1 METLRE
7 EYLKTFIEE
16 CKKSEVVM
24 NRLGFKFSHIN
35 DGLDSWNK
43 KTPLRYSY
51 YFSNHIKD
59 IELNFAITT
68 FYNFSDGGSPESF
81 LVSFNLS
88 KKSNPISSF
97 SSIYFLE
104 DNNLDSVIK
113 SLSDQGGDF
122 HQTIRDYF
130 KHCEQLFQN
139 ELKETILG
147 NEVHDHSTRTM
158 QSYLDY
164 IYASP
169 KLTEELYG
177 KPIREV
183 KKNRTFKQKLEALWG
198 QFIFEVV
205 SFFEDT
211 KIILKFI
218 WQLITGKR

>member
-59 IELNFAITT
+59 
-68 FYNFSDGGSPESF
+68 
-81 LVSFNLS
+81 
-88 KKSNPISSF
+88 
-97 SSIYFLE
+97 IYFLE